1 MKRVFPFNNN
11 VHSVRPRVSSI
22 IEVEDDTKEDL
33 KNHRS
38 VVDDQPETTII
49 DPDGTVL
56 DPENIVVI
64 HRNGVREE
72 VSKDYQ
78 KEEEVKHNKEEDVEE
93 VNEEDY
99 SEESYDSYS
108 SIESYESLPERG
120 IVTGTEDVV
129 AMMMYSISN
138 NSLNLSN
145 FDTSALV
152 IGEYSDCW
160 QMFERVTSLTL
171 PDTMQ
176 RLDRTFSEIMP
187 RLEYVKAGKSLQ
199 EVGEG
204 AMEYMKS
211 LEQFD
216 TRESYELE
224 DIKDYAFNG
233 CSKLVKISFQ
243 TCLTRIGDYAFNGCG
258 LSAVNII
265 TRDCKIG
272 TAAFQDCTRLRKLNI
287 VYNERLRMNP
297 RAFSGCISLQSIDM
311 SKSTCEEIPISCFR
325 NCNNVGMA
333 KMPVGVTKIGPHAFE
348 DTVIDLL
355 LFEHGVKDI
364 YEFAFRGAVLG
375 ALHIGGMVEYIGEG
389 AFSECAITGKKRWS
403 TLDYGKDSKV
413 ISRPYDDNDYDRF
426 NIPASVTYIGNNALQ
441 TTSLT
446 RLDLT
451 RNIICELSF
460 NSIYST
466 SLVGITLPNRP
477 YSRYHYDYEY
487 DNKYTTIRLPPYL
500 TSINSERITEYN
512 EYTEHLDYYTGN
524 GVVKTDS
531 LGGMRIRELSL
542 VDARKIM
549 SYAFVNDTTIT
560 SISIPT
566 RVTRISNH
574 AFVNLPNLQKIVIP
588 ERYRNKFPEIF
599 PKVSPY
605 IDIYLIN

>member
-1 MKRVFPFNNN
+1 MKRGFPFSSKA
-11 VHSVRPRVSSI
+11 HSVRSRVSSV
-22 IEVEDDTKEDL
+22 IEVEDDPKENQD
-33 KNHRS
+33 NHWS
-38 VVDDQPETTII
+38 VVAEHPETTII

-78 KEEEVKHNKEEDVEE
+78 RVEQVNEENNEEVIE
-93 VNEEDY
+93 VNEEEH
-99 SEESYDSYS
+99 SEDTYESDS

-120 IVTGTEDVV
+120 IVTGAEDVV

-152 IGEYSDCW
+152 IGDYSDCW
-160 QMFERVTSLTL
+160 HMFERVTSLTL
-171 PDTMQ
+171 PDSMQ

-187 RLEYVKAGKSLQ
+187 KLEYVKTGKSLQ

-211 LEQFD
+211 LEHFD
-216 TRESYELE
+216 TRDSYELE

-272 TAAFQDCTRLRKLNI
+272 TAAFQDCARLRRLDI
-287 VYNERLRMNP
+287 VYNERLRMKP
-297 RAFSGCISLQSIDM
+297 RAFSGCINLQYIDM
-311 SKSTCEEIPISCFR
+311 SKSTCDEIPISCFR
-325 NCNNVGMA
+325 DCNNVDMA

-355 LFEHGVKDI
+355 LFEHGVKEI

-375 ALHIGGMVEYIGEG
+375 ALHIGNVVEYIGEG

-403 TLDYGKDSKV
+403 TISGK
-413 ISRPYDDNDYDRF
+413 YDESNYDRF
-426 NIPASVTYIGNNALQ
+426 DIPASVTYIGNNALQ

-446 RLDLT
+446 SLDLT

-466 SLVGITLPNRP
+466 SLVGITLPSRP
-477 YSRYHYDYEY
+477 YSRYHYDYEC

-531 LGGMRIRELSL
+531 LSGMRIRELSL
-542 VDARKIM
+542 IDARRIM
-549 SYAFVNDTTIT
+549 SYAFVNDATIT

-574 AFVNLPNLQKIVIP
+574 AFVNLPNLQKIAIP
-588 ERYRNKFPEIF
+588 ERYRTKFPEIF
-599 PKVSPY
+599 PGVSPY